1 MNALQVAKY
10 DGSLLPENKMI
21 GKQILIVDDQ
31 ERLREL
37 VQLCQEDL
45 SGWNT
50 LAAASGQECLEILQT
65 ERPNAILLDLS
76 MPGMDGF
83 AVYDRLQSDRITRSI
98 PVILLTARVL
108 SSDTANFAEMGVAG
122 VIPKPLKPPRCRE
135 KWQRFWDG
143 RIDTPRYGRLRILKT
158 LQS

>member
-1 MNALQVAKY
+1 MNALVANY

-31 ERLREL
+31 EHLREL
-37 VQLCQEDL
+37 VQLCLEDL
-45 SGWNT
+45 AGWNT
-50 LAAASGQECLEILQT
+50 LVAESGQKCLQILET

-83 AVYDRLQSDRITRSI
+83 AVYDRLQSDPITRSI

-108 SSDTANFAEMGVAG
+108 SSDMAEFAAMGVAG
-122 VIPKPLKPPRCRE
+122 VIRKPFEATTLPGKVAE
-135 KWQRFWDG
+135 
-143 RIDTPRYGRLRILKT
+143 ILGWND
-158 LQS
+158 

>member
-1 MNALQVAKY
+1 MNALQVANY

-31 ERLREL
+31 EHLREL
-37 VQLCQEDL
+37 IQLCLEDL
-45 SGWNT
+45 AGWNT
-50 LAAASGQECLEILQT
+50 LVAASGQECLQILQT

-83 AVYDRLQSDRITRSI
+83 AVYDRLQSDPITRSI

-108 SSDTANFAEMGVAG
+108 STDVAEFAKMGVAG
-122 VIPKPLKPPRCRE
+122 VIPKPFEVTTLPGKVAE
-135 KWQRFWDG
+135 
-143 RIDTPRYGRLRILKT
+143 ILGWND
-158 LQS
+158 